1 MIDKTIRF
9 LFQYKLDYD
18 NAIIEIDF
26 QKEQIVT
33 TNQTIEILLTN
44 YSSTGNGFDDLL
56 QLENQ
61 LLYYE
66 IGLLKGQLDKN
77 IAIAKIDRLTD
88 F

>member
-1 MIDKTIRF
+1 MIRF
-9 LFQYKLDYD
+9 LIQYKLDYD